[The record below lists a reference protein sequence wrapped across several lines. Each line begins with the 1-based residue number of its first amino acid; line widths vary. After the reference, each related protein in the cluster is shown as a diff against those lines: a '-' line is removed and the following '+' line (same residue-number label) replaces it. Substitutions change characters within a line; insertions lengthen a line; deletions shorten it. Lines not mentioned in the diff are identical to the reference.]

1 MMDYLAIR
9 RKYILLGDI
18 MDNQYTPLQLVKK
31 IDDVSHGFSDYI
43 DTIFSKEYMLDI
55 SNCGVFMELVIY
67 LCNINNSGIS
77 ELKTLFIWIEQ
88 VITQDDELA
97 DDVKLCFLDNLYNS
111 VSNEKISKSAI
122 LSIIGPLTLRYLIDY
137 QKAYIKDEYRIF

>member
-1 MMDYLAIR
+1 
-9 RKYILLGDI
+9 
-18 MDNQYTPLQLVKK
+18 
-31 IDDVSHGFSDYI
+31 
-43 DTIFSKEYMLDI
+43 
-55 SNCGVFMELVIY
+55 MELVIY